1 MDMVKSKGT
10 YTLRRLFP
18 SLCEEDLTVMQAHSS
33 VIKLRRGQNLFIA
46 GDAPRSIYAVAN
58 GCLKIVRESVEGES
72 VITRIVR
79 PGHIVGIREIFGE
92 FKYGRTS
99 VALKESE
106 VFSIDSQ
113 ATLDLIKRSPSV
125 SMQFMKIFCTELSRL
140 EKRIESDLYR
150 TAKSRVASVIWEL
163 FNVFADEGHSAFEPP
178 LNRRDIA
185 ELADVTP
192 ETVSRA
198 LADFKTAGL
207 LETSGPSFNI
217 LDTTGLFNEAEDR

>member
-1 MDMVKSKGT
+1 MEVKTKGT

-18 SLCEEDLTVMQAHSS
+18 SLNEEELTALQHHSS
-33 VIKLRRGQNLFIA
+33 VIRLRRGQNLFIA
-46 GDAPRSIYAVAN
+46 GDTPRSIYAVAN

-79 PGHIVGIREIFGE
+79 PGQIVGIREIFGE

-106 VFSIDSQ
+106 VFAIDAQ
-113 ATLDLIKRSPSV
+113 ATLDLIARSPAV
-125 SMQFMKIFCTELSRL
+125 SMQFMKIFCVELARM

-150 TAKSRVASVIWEL
+150 TAKSRVASVVHEL
-163 FNVFADEGHSAFEPP
+163 FALFAEEGQKLFEPP

-198 LADFKTAGL
+198 LADFKSAGL
-207 LETSGPSFNI
+207 LETQGSAFHI
-217 LDTTGLFNEAEDR
+217 LDASGLLNEAEDR

>member
-1 MDMVKSKGT
+1 MERKTKGT

-18 SLCEEDLTVMQAHSS
+18 SLSEEDLLRFQENSS
-33 VIKLRRGQNLFIA
+33 VIRLKKGQNLFIS
-46 GDAPRSIYAVAN
+46 GDTPRSIYGVAN
-58 GCLKIVRESVEGES
+58 GCLKIVRESQEGES

-79 PGHIVGIREIFGE
+79 AGQIVGIREVFGE

-99 VALKESE
+99 VALKDSE
-106 VFSIDSQ
+106 VFSIEK
-113 ATLDLIKRSPSV
+113 TIVLDLIQRSPAV
-125 SMQFMKIFCTELSRL
+125 SLQFMKIFCNELSRL

-150 TAKSRVASVIWEL
+150 PAKNRVASVIFEL
-163 FNVFADEGHSAFEPP
+163 FNLFADEGAQNFEPP

-198 LADFKTAGL
+198 IADFKQAGIM
-207 LETSGPSFNI
+207 ETHGSSFTI
-217 LDTTGLFNEAEDR
+217 LDTISLQNEAEER